1 MDETKRQMYNGRSA
15 RESII
20 KREKDSGVQEER
32 WMTDGKGKREGE
44 VGVSK
49 KRTRGEKSENNA
61 SASCGGFFAI
71 AAARGSATTAAAFA
85 FGGFR
90 ILFVVEDFLGF
101 DAHVDDIWGG
111 VAKSTVCVCFC

>member
-1 MDETKRQMYNGRSA
+1 MISNQDAKGNRVNDRERGKERKTDGNDGIDKNNNRPNPPFPFFAFQKLHYIELCPSLCIDETKRQMYNGRSA

-49 KRTRGEKSENNA
+49 KNKGRKIRE
-61 SASCGGFFAI
+61 
-71 AAARGSATTAAAFA
+71 
-85 FGGFR
+85 
-90 ILFVVEDFLGF
+90 
-101 DAHVDDIWGG
+101 
-111 VAKSTVCVCFC
+111 

>member
-1 MDETKRQMYNGRSA
+1 MYNGRSA

-49 KRTRGEKSENNA
+49 KNKGRKIRE
-61 SASCGGFFAI
+61 
-71 AAARGSATTAAAFA
+71 
-85 FGGFR
+85 
-90 ILFVVEDFLGF
+90 
-101 DAHVDDIWGG
+101 
-111 VAKSTVCVCFC
+111 